1 MVTAMEDRKFVSQP
15 LYVQLREVLMQRIS
29 SGVWQPGAA
38 LPNEIDLAREFGLS
52 AGTVRKALD
61 WMEQANLVVR
71 QQGRGT
77 FVRDPS
83 GDDLAGRY
91 ESLRASNGAPIQV
104 GVSEISSE
112 EAEANAREC
121 VHLQIGPGARVRR
134 IRQLRSIGS
143 VPFMVEETSVP
154 VALFPERLPAE
165 YNLTKSAKESGVL
178 LGKAVERLRIERAQ
192 PQIATAL
199 GLTPGASVLRL
210 DRIVHVIDG
219 RPAEWRVAYCNLGD
233 NQYVATL
240 GHA

>member
-1 MVTAMEDRKFVSQP
+1 MVTTMEDKKFVSQP

-91 ESLRASNGAPIQV
+91 ENLRAANGAPIDASLSQLSTEQ
-104 GVSEISSE
+104 G
-112 EAEANAREC
+112 EASAREC
-121 VHLQIGPGARVRR
+121 VHLQIGPGSHVRR
-134 IRQLRSIGS
+134 IRQLRSIGNM
-143 VPFMVEETSVP
+143 PFMVEETSVP
-154 VALFPERLPAE
+154 VELFPEHQPAE
-165 YNLTKSAKESGVL
+165 YNLAKAAKECGVL
-178 LGKAVERLRIERAQ
+178 LGKAIERIQIDRAQ
-192 PQIATAL
+192 PAIAEVL
-199 GLTPGASVLRL
+199 GLTPGAPVLRL
-210 DRIVHVIDG
+210 DRLVHVIDG

-240 GHA
+240 GNA